1 MSRPTTVE
9 AGRRA
14 EARARAHL
22 EKLGYRIVDANW
34 RCPGGEIDLVAI
46 DKDTLCVIEVRS
58 RGRTD
63 FGHPLETVDARKRAR
78 LRRAA
83 AAYLAKKGGE
93 NRPVRF
99 DVVAIVGE
107 TIELRR
113 GAFE

>member
-1 MSRPTTVE
+1 MGMVGG
-9 AGRRA
+9 GRGAFIGSVHRMA
-14 EARARAHL
+14 ARL
-22 EKLGYRIVDANW
+22 D
-34 RCPGGEIDLVAI
+34 GEIDLVAI
-46 DKDTLCVIEVRS
+46 DKDMLCVIEVRS

-83 AAYLAKKGGE
+83 AAYLAKKGAKKGGE